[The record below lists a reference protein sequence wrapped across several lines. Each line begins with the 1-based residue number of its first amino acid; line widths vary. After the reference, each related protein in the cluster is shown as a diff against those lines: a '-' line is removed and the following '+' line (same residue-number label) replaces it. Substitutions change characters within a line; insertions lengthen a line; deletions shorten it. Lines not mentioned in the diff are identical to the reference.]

1 MMNRDRRRLRQ
12 TRCMRILVV
21 EDEQRLAAA
30 VQHGLEAEG
39 FSVDAV
45 HDGLDGL
52 WRAREGR
59 YEAMVLDIL
68 LPGMNGYEVCRT
80 LRSEDNWVPI
90 LMLTA
95 KEGEYDE
102 ADAFDLGADDYLRKP
117 FSLVVLVARLRTLMR
132 RGQAQP
138 SLALEVGDLR
148 LDPRTRRCSRGDT
161 DIELTPRELAVLH
174 ALMSR
179 SPEVVPKQELLH
191 AVWGFDFD
199 GDPNIVEVYIGYL
212 RRKIDRPFG
221 TDSIRT
227 VRGVGY
233 QVTR

>member
-1 MMNRDRRRLRQ
+1 
-12 TRCMRILVV
+12 MRILVV
-21 EDEQRLAAA
+21 EDEQRLATAIK
-30 VQHGLEAEG
+30 HGLEAEG
-39 FSVDAV
+39 FSVDVV
-45 HDGLDGL
+45 HDGLDGM
-52 WRAREGR
+52 WRANEGL
-59 YEAMVLDIL
+59 YAAVVLDIM

-80 LRSEDNWVPI
+80 LRAQDNWVPI

-95 KEGEYDE
+95 KDGEYDE
-102 ADAFDLGADDYLRKP
+102 AEGLDLGADDYLRKP
-117 FSLVVLVARLRTLMR
+117 FSLVVLVARLRMLMR

-138 SLALEVGDLR
+138 SLVLSVGDLT
-148 LDPRTRRCSRGDT
+148 LDPATRRCRRGDT
-161 DIELTPRELAVLH
+161 DIELTPRELTVLQ

-179 SPEVVPKQELLH
+179 SPEVVPKQDLLD

-212 RRKIDRPFG
+212 RRKIDRPFD
-221 TDSIRT
+221 THSIRT

>member
-1 MMNRDRRRLRQ
+1 
-12 TRCMRILVV
+12 MRILVV
-21 EDEQRLAAA
+21 EDEQRLATAIK
-30 VQHGLEAEG
+30 HGLEAEG
-39 FSVDAV
+39 FVVDAV

-59 YEAMVLDIL
+59 YAAVVLDIL
-68 LPGMNGYEVCRT
+68 LPGMNGYKICRT
-80 LRSEDNWVPI
+80 LRAEDNWVPI

-95 KEGEYDE
+95 KDGEYDE
-102 ADAFDLGADDYLRKP
+102 AEGLDLGADDYLRKP
-117 FSLVVLVARLRTLMR
+117 FSLVVLAARLRNLMR

-138 SLALEVGDLR
+138 SLVLTVGDLS
-148 LDPRTRRCSRGDT
+148 LDPGTRRCLRGDAG
-161 DIELTPRELAVLH
+161 IELTPRELAVLH

-179 SPEVVPKQELLH
+179 APEVVPKQELLH
-191 AVWGFDFD
+191 EVWGFDFD

-221 TDSIRT
+221 ARSIRT

-233 QVTR
+233 QVMR

>member
-1 MMNRDRRRLRQ
+1 
-12 TRCMRILVV
+12 MRILVV
-21 EDEQRLAAA
+21 EDEQRLATAIK
-30 VQHGLEAEG
+30 HGLEAEG
-39 FSVDAV
+39 FSVDVV

-52 WRAREGR
+52 WRANEGL
-59 YEAMVLDIL
+59 YAAVVLDIM

-80 LRSEDNWVPI
+80 LRAQDNWVPI

-95 KEGEYDE
+95 KDGEYDE
-102 ADAFDLGADDYLRKP
+102 AEGLDLGADDYLRKP
-117 FSLVVLVARLRTLMR
+117 FSLVVLVARLRMLMR

-138 SLALEVGDLR
+138 SLVLSVGDLT
-148 LDPRTRRCSRGDT
+148 LDPATRRCRRGDT
-161 DIELTPRELAVLH
+161 DIELTPRELTVLQ

-179 SPEVVPKQELLH
+179 SPEVVPKQDLLD

-212 RRKIDRPFG
+212 RRKIDRPFD
-221 TDSIRT
+221 THSIRT